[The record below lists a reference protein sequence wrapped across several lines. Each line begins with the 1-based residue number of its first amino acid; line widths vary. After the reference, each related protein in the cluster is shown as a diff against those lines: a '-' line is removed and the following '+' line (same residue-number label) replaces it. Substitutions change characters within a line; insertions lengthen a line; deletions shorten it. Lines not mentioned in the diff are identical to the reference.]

1 MVLTHKNIALLCNPL
16 LGNEKALE
24 VAALEIKKAQT
35 IFGNYGE
42 YVFHPEAE
50 HKFKKDV
57 RDDQIVVM
65 RLPSKEELE
74 NWSKKFREMFR

>member
-1 MVLTHKNIALLCNPL
+1 MASSDFPRA
-16 LGNEKALE
+16 G
-24 VAALEIKKAQT
+24 
-35 IFGNYGE
+35 
-42 YVFHPEAE
+42 

-57 RDDQIVVM
+57 KEDQIVVM